1 MSQVLF
7 KVNIKSNWPIF
18 LFVTCMLL
26 LYTTVSIVMFDPIN
40 AETMQAMLGV
50 MPEGMVKAFGFDGL
64 GTELTGYLGNYLYG
78 FIFLVFPMIYTV
90 LISNKLI
97 AKHVDSGS
105 MTYLLTT
112 PYSRIVIART
122 QAIFLATSTF
132 LILLINV
139 LVGVVMSEL
148 AFKGMLEIGPY
159 LSLNVITFLCIL
171 LISSIGFFFS
181 CLFNDTK
188 NSLAFGTAIPVIFV
202 VLKMVSGI
210 SEKLSLLKYFTVYS
224 LVDVDKILAGGKYP
238 IIVSFI
244 LSIVAL
250 VIYTVSI
257 KMFDKRSLSI

>member
-1 MSQVLF
+1 MSKVLF
-7 KVNIKSNWPIF
+7 KVNIKANWPIF
-18 LFVTCMLL
+18 LFVTCILL
-26 LYTTVSIVMFDPIN
+26 IYTIVSIAMFDPVN

-64 GTELTGYLGNYLYG
+64 GTELTSYLGNYLYG

-112 PYSRIVIART
+112 PYSRIIIART
-122 QAIFLATSTF
+122 QAIFLATSIL

-139 LVGVVMSEL
+139 LVGVVISEL
-148 AFKGMLEIGPY
+148 KFSGMLEIGPY
-159 LSLNVITFLCIL
+159 LGLNMITYLCIL
-171 LISSIGFFFS
+171 VISSIGFFFS

-188 NSLAFGTAIPVIFV
+188 NSLAFGTAIPVVFV

-210 SEKLSLLKYFTVYS
+210 SEKLNILKYFTVYS
-224 LVDVDKILAGGKYP
+224 LIDVDKILEGGSYS

-244 LSIVAL
+244 LLIATL
-250 VIYTVSI
+250 IIYTVSI